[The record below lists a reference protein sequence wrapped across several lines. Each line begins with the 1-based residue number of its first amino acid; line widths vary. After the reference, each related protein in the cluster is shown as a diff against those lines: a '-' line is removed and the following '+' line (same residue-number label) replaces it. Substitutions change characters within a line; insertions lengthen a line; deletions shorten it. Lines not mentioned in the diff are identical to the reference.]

1 MTFKRKL
8 FVTFSAIIIL
18 PLFLAVIA
26 YCAFVW
32 FVLRGNPPTEGLKE
46 FGILVD
52 APFLSTLFFL
62 ILVILIITAVLLTN
76 WIRTS
81 IIEPVDELNGA
92 MKKIRDGNLD
102 YVLSPT
108 EQTGELGELYT
119 NYEDMRLRLKESAE
133 EKLEQERQNREL
145 ISNISHDLKTPITSI
160 KGYVEGLMDGVAN
173 TPEKQEKYIRT
184 IYNKANDM
192 DRLINELT
200 LYSRMESDRIP
211 YNFQKINVGDYFGD
225 CAYEIGMDMEQRGIQ
240 LNYMNMVDPAT
251 CIIADPEQLKRV
263 VNNIIGN
270 SVKYIDKPHGIIDIR
285 ILDEQDSIR
294 LEIEDNGKGIAARD
308 LPNIFERF
316 YRTDSSRSS
325 AQGGS
330 GIGLSI
336 VKKIVED
343 HGGFIWATSREG
355 EGTCMHIVIRKYI
368 EREDFGVEEEAQAEP
383 EKKTRGFGSR
393 KSAAGRG

>member
-1 MTFKRKL
+1 MKQTRIRL
-8 FVTFSAIIIL
+8 FGSVLMIIIIPMAL
-18 PLFLAVIA
+18 YLLGIWKNSDSHLTTQVLTSGIAV
-26 YCAFVW
+26 
-32 FVLRGNPPTEGLKE
+32 
-46 FGILVD
+46 
-52 APFLSTLFFL
+52 
-62 ILVILIITAVLLTN
+62 LVIVGFSMAVWIYSGIIRPLEKLH
-76 WIRTS
+76 
-81 IIEPVDELNGA
+81 EA
-92 MKKIRDGNLD
+92 MNEIKEGNLD
-102 YVLSPT
+102 KVLDA
-108 EQTGELGELYT
+108 EDVGGEIRQLM
-119 NYEDMRLRLKESAE
+119 EDFEEMRIRLKENQE
-133 EKLEQERQNREL
+133 EKLQYDRDNKEL
-145 ISNISHDLKTPITSI
+145 ISNITHDLKTPITSI
-160 KGYVEGLMDGVAN
+160 KGYVEGILDGVARS
-173 TPEKQEKYIRT
+173 PEQMNRYIRT

-368 EREDFGVEEEAQAEP
+368 EREDFGVEEEPQAEP